1 MTLHT
6 RRDLLKRAGLASL
19 AVGLGPAFLSACSG
33 PSVGG
38 GALQSSGKPL
48 SVPTTPSK
56 AALEMRIW
64 GAFPDFVQRQV
75 DLYTKQY
82 GTQVRMNVIGGDYP
96 SILQNLL
103 QQNQTI
109 DMAYSLTHTLAAWQK
124 AGWVADFERFWDRD
138 KAAAEMIPAVRDA
151 ATVNG
156 RLMGLPYFAFI
167 HGMMLA
173 NTEVLEKAGVAGDW
187 PTTYTELYD
196 QARKIKRSG
205 ASEVPYLPF
214 WITSFAGI
222 PWGFVQEAL
231 NRNIPLFDDQGLPA
245 FDKGSEAVDM
255 LKQWR
260 ALYSEGLVPKGIL
273 TFQESDFAEVFAK
286 GGIAYASHLEFYLKS
301 LHDKNSSGVA
311 GKIVPVPRNGQNW
324 GMLHAGL
331 YVVGGPGKDEERL
344 AQDFLLA
351 QHFGYRDQRS
361 GEFEVPLAWAKEY
374 YLRQGYSSVNNA
386 PEVVA
391 EVSKWLPE
399 PEKNLAI
406 LNDSLENAQYPKG
419 LFHSLWALKWLTFAA
434 QELPK
439 AVSGDETAENVV
451 QNLRDEADKL
461 VEQFGS

>member
-1 MTLHT
+1 MTVHT
-6 RRDLLKRAGLASL
+6 RRDVLKTAGLAGL
-19 AVGLGPAFLSACSG
+19 ALGLGPAFLSACGG

-38 GALQSSGKPL
+38 AGVTAGGKVL
-48 SVPTTPSK
+48 AAPTGSYGST
-56 AALEMRIW
+56 LEMRIW

-75 DLYTKQY
+75 TDFSKQY

-103 QQNQTI
+103 QQKQTV

-124 AGWVADFERFWDRD
+124 AGWVADFERFWDKD
-138 KAAAEMIPAVRDA
+138 KAVSEMLPAVRDA
-151 ATVNG
+151 ATVDG

-173 NTEVLEKAGVAGDW
+173 NTEVLEKAGVAGEW

-196 QARKIKRSG
+196 QARRIKKSG
-205 ASEVPYLPF
+205 ASDVPYLPF

-231 NRNIPLFDDQGLPA
+231 NRGIPLFDEKGKPT
-245 FDKGSEAVDM
+245 FDKGSEAVEM

-260 ALYSEGLVPKGIL
+260 ALYTEGLVPKGIL
-273 TFQESDFAEVFAK
+273 TFQESDFAEAFAK

-301 LHDKNSSGVA
+301 LHDKNSSSVA

-324 GMLHAGL
+324 GMLHTGL
-331 YVVGGPGKDEERL
+331 YVVGAAGKDDARL
-344 AQDFLLA
+344 AQDYLLA

-361 GEFEVPLAWAKEY
+361 GKFEVPLAWAKEY
-374 YLRQGYSSVNNA
+374 YLRQGYSEVNNDPA
-386 PEVVA
+386 VVA
-391 EVSKWLPE
+391 EVSKWLPD
-399 PEKNLAI
+399 PATNLPI

-419 LFHSLWALKWLTFAA
+419 LFHSLWALKWLTYAA

-439 AVSGDETAENVV
+439 AVTGDETAEKVI
-451 QNLRDEADKL
+451 QNLRDQADKL
-461 VEQFGS
+461 VDQYAS